1 MPALERIRAG
11 LAKEQALAGTPEYA
25 GWKKKAEPLFASLTQ
40 ELVEETFGPC
50 QAVQRSPKE
59 QEWDRIGAAVYTAN
73 LVEYTRALCRL
84 SMGGPK
90 EKSKPKRRGRKKK
103 K

>member
-1 MPALERIRAG
+1 MTALERIRAG

-25 GWKKKAEPLFASLTQ
+25 EWKRKAEPLFATLTQ
-40 ELVEETFGPC
+40 QVIEETFGPC
-50 QAVQRSPKE
+50 EAVARSAKE
-59 QEWDRIGAAVYTAN
+59 QEWDRIGRAVIEAG

-84 SMGGPK
+84 RTAGPK

-103 K
+103 

>member
-1 MPALERIRAG
+1 MTALERIRAG

-25 GWKKKAEPLFASLTQ
+25 EWKKKASPLFATLTQ
-40 ELVEETFGPC
+40 QVVEETFGPC
-50 QAVQRSPKE
+50 EAVERSAKE
-59 QEWDRIGAAVYTAN
+59 QEWDRIGAEVYRAD

-90 EKSKPKRRGRKKK
+90 EKSKPKRRGRRKK
-103 K
+103 

>member
-1 MPALERIRAG
+1 MPSLERIRAG
-11 LAKEQALAGTPEYA
+11 LAKDQELAGTPEYA
-25 GWKKKAEPLFASLTQ
+25 GFRKKAEPLFAALVQ

-50 QAVQRSPKE
+50 QAVQRSAKE
-59 QEWDRIGAAVYTAN
+59 QEWDRIGRVVIEAG

-90 EKSKPKRRGRKKK
+90 EKSKTKRRGRKKK
-103 K
+103 A